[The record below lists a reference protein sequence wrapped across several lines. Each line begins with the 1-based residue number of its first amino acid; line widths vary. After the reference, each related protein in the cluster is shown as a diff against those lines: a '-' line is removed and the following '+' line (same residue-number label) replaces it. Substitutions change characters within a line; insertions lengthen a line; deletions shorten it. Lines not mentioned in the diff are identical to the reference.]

1 MLLVPDLG
9 KVAGDLE
16 QHTLM
21 GCHLARPLLSNTF
34 VKIADRRIQGVS
46 DLEQPSS
53 RHTIDPALVF
63 VGLLIGDTDHLGE
76 LLLGQA
82 QHDSALA
89 NLRSD
94 MVIDR
99 RSRPPSL
106 RLSHTSHPRLS
117 AQTRLWWPLSLLTRQ

>member
-9 KVAGDLE
+9 KVAGDLK

-21 GCHLARPLLSNTF
+21 GCHLARPLLSKPF
-34 VKIADRRIQGVS
+34 VKIAVGRIQHAG
-46 DLEQPSS
+46 DFEQPSS
-53 RHTIDPALVF
+53 RDKVDPALVF
-63 VGLLIGDTDHLGE
+63 VGLLIGNTDHLGE

-82 QHDSALA
+82 QHDPALA
-89 NLRSD
+89 NARSD

-117 AQTRLWWPLSLLTRQ
+117 AQTRLWWPL